1 MQMANV
7 VALGCK
13 KVGIIVYLGTKN
25 YFLPQFSEKY
35 QHVSLNTE
43 VSLQSQITK
52 GYS

>member
-1 MQMANV
+1 MQMANI

-25 YFLPQFSEKY
+25 YFLPNLTKNSNMYPRIQKY
-35 QHVSLNTE
+35 LF
-43 VSLQSQITK
+43 QSQITK